1 MNKPEQY
8 GRLPDVHLTF
18 AFAAF
23 RILSFARYYYNYLVS
38 GNNVYYSKCSTNSSE
53 SSLANIVIY
62 LISNEYCF

>member
-38 GNNVYYSKCSTNSSE
+38 GNNV
-53 SSLANIVIY
+53 
-62 LISNEYCF
+62 